1 MTDKERIIKL
11 EKEVNNLKEQINKNK
26 KSDIW
31 NEVKKQFKNEF
42 ESFNWEDVWNCI
54 DVKGNYQEITRS
66 INETD
71 KIEMVIRTIIKIV
84 LKKRKLNTLT
94 ENDKNIMIDITKQI
108 LEIMTKE
115 RENYERNKKSI

>member
-11 EKEVNNLKEQINKNK
+11 EEEVNNLKEQINKNK

-31 NEVKKQFKNEF
+31 NEVKEQFKNEF
-42 ESFNWEDVWNCI
+42 ESFNWEDVWKFI
-54 DVKGNYQEITRS
+54 DYKGNYQEIVTP
-66 INETD
+66 INESY
-71 KIEMVIRTIIKIV
+71 KIETSIRTIIKIV
-84 LKKRKLNTLT
+84 LKKRRLNTLT

>member
-42 ESFNWEDVWNCI
+42 ESFN
-54 DVKGNYQEITRS
+54 
-66 INETD
+66 
-71 KIEMVIRTIIKIV
+71 
-84 LKKRKLNTLT
+84 
-94 ENDKNIMIDITKQI
+94 
-108 LEIMTKE
+108 
-115 RENYERNKKSI
+115 

>member
-26 KSDIW
+26 KSDVW

-42 ESFNWEDVWNCI
+42 ESFNWEDVWSCI
-54 DVKGNYQEITRS
+54 DVKGNYQEITTPIDES
-66 INETD
+66 S
-71 KIEMVIRTIIKIV
+71 KIEMSIRTIVKVV

-94 ENDKNIMIDITKQI
+94 RSDKNIIIDITKQI